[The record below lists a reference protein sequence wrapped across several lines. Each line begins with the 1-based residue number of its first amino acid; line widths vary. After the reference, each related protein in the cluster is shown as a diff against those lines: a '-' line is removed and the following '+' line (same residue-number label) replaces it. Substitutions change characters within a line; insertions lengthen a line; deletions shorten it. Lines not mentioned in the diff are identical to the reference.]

1 MRRTSEKNREGVP
14 TQDIPRTTVT
24 HFKLLRIQFDPSARK
39 MGGLFAKPDAAASD
53 VAAPSIEVEYCHT

>member
-1 MRRTSEKNREGVP
+1 VP
-14 TQDIPRTTVT
+14 GAYDIPRTTVT

>member
-1 MRRTSEKNREGVP
+1 MRGCTGGAY
-14 TQDIPRTTVT
+14 DIPRTTVT